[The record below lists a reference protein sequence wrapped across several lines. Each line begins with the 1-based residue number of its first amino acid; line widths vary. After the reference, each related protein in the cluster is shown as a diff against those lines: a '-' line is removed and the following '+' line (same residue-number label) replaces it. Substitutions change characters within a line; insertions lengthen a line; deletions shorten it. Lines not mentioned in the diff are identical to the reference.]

1 MSLLNIGMSGLAAGQ
16 SSLMTTGNNIANVDT
31 AGYSRQQTV
40 QGTKA
45 SQQFGNVWIG
55 TGTTL
60 ADVRRVYN
68 SYLDAQLQTTTSLNS
83 DSAAYLGQ
91 VTPLD
96 KLLSDSG
103 TGLNGALTKF
113 FASVQN
119 VNAKPGDD
127 ASRQLLLSDAQALSN
142 RFNSMSTQ
150 LNQQNAT
157 INGNLT
163 NMADQVNKLAAT
175 VAQLNQ
181 RISEI
186 SSAGGMPNELLDAR
200 NETVRQLSTFT
211 GAQVVEREGSLDI
224 YLGSGQPLVM
234 GNTASKLEMVPSK
247 DDPGRLG
254 IQLNRGSSTID
265 ITSIM
270 TGGEIGGLLRYRST
284 VLDPAMNELGR
295 VALVVAD
302 QMNSLQA
309 QGIDK
314 NGDFGSNL
322 FNSINSAAQMSQRSV
337 AALGN
342 NAGSGNFDVTI
353 EDTGKLTINDY
364 KVTFTSATDYT
375 VQRLPD
381 NTPMGSFSTT
391 TTPPPVIDGFSLNLK
406 GGTPAPGN
414 TATAGDT
421 FKITP
426 TRNAAT
432 NIKTEMTDSKRLAI
446 AAPLGAAIG
455 AGNSGTLTIPA
466 SGQPTLTTKF
476 DIYDAATA
484 TAMQNGLKYS
494 TPTKVVFGD
503 VSADGTSQTYQFLD
517 ANGGVISSGTIKP
530 NENNTLN
537 LTIPLKDATGA
548 PIPPPPATQYT
559 ATFEMT
565 VAGSPTSGASIN
577 VSLSQPGSLDNR
589 NGTALAGLQTAQTVD
604 TGSASKGI
612 SLTDAYGK
620 LVEGVGS
627 KAAQGKLDSAATEA
641 ILANAKGARDSLSGV
656 DLDEE
661 TGNLVKYQQYYT
673 ASSQIIKAAQEIF
686 STLINSL

>member
-1 MSLLNIGMSGLAAGQ
+1 MSLLNIGMSGLSASHNA
-16 SSLMTTGNNIANVDT
+16 LATTGNNIANADT

-40 QGTKA
+40 QSSK
-45 SQQFGNVWIG
+45 SSIQYGNVFIG

-96 KLLSDSG
+96 TLLSDSG

-142 RFNSMSTQ
+142 RFNSVSSQ
-150 LNQQNAT
+150 LNSQNAN

-163 NMADQVNKLAAT
+163 NMADQVNKLATT
-175 VAQLNQ
+175 VAQLNKK
-181 RISEI
+181 ISEVT
-186 SSAGGMPNELLDAR
+186 SSGGTPNELLDAR
-200 NETVRQLSTFT
+200 NETMRQLSTFT
-211 GAQVVEREGSLDI
+211 GAQYVEREGNVDI
-224 YLGSGQPLVM
+224 YLGSGQPLVI
-234 GNTASKLEMVPSK
+234 GDTVNKLEAVPSK
-247 DDPGRLG
+247 DDPGRLSL
-254 IQLNRGSSTID
+254 QLNRGSSTID

-270 TGGEIGGLLRYRST
+270 TGGEIGGLLRYRSE

-322 FNSINSAAQMSQRSV
+322 FNSINSTAQMAQRSI
-337 AALGN
+337 ASTAN
-342 NAGSGNFDVTI
+342 SASSGNFDVSI
-353 EDTGKLTINDY
+353 KDSGKLTINDY

-381 NTPMGSFSTT
+381 NTSLGSFSTT
-391 TTPPPVIDGFSLNLK
+391 TTPAPVIDGFSMSFS
-406 GGTPAPGN
+406 GGA
-414 TATAGDT
+414 AIGDT

-446 AAPLGAAIG
+446 AAPLGAAIAPG
-455 AGNSGTLTIPA
+455 GSGTLTIPA

-476 DIYDAATA
+476 DIYDPTTAA
-484 TAMQNGLKYS
+484 AMQNGLKYS

-517 ANGGVISSGTIKP
+517 AKGGVISSGTIKP
-530 NENNTLN
+530 GENNTLS
-537 LTIPLKDATGA
+537 LSVPLKDATGA
-548 PIPPPPATQYT
+548 PIPPAPATQYT
-559 ATFEMT
+559 VSFDMT
-565 VAGSPTSGASIN
+565 VAGSPGKGTAIN
-577 VSLSQPGSLDNR
+577 VSLSQPGTLDNR
-589 NGTALAGLQTAQTVD
+589 NGTALADLQTRQTVD

-612 SLTDAYGK
+612 SLSDAYGK
-620 LVEGVGS
+620 LVENVGS
-627 KAAQGKLDSAATEA
+627 KAAQGKLDSAATSS

>member
-1 MSLLNIGMSGLAAGQ
+1 MSLLNIGMSGLSASQ
-16 SSLMTTGNNIANVDT
+16 SALMTTGNNISNVDT

-40 QGTKA
+40 QGSKA
-45 SQQFGNVWIG
+45 SIQYGNVYIG

-83 DSAAYLGQ
+83 DSAAYLDQ

-142 RFNSMSTQ
+142 RFNSISTQ
-150 LNQQNAT
+150 LNSQNAD

-163 NMADQVNKLAAT
+163 SMADQVNKLAT
-175 VAQLNQ
+175 TMAQLNKK
-181 RISEI
+181 ISEV
-186 SSAGGMPNELLDAR
+186 SSSGGAPNDLLDAR
-200 NETVRQLSTFT
+200 NETMRQLSTFT
-211 GAQVVEREGSLDI
+211 GAQFVEREGNVDI
-224 YLGSGQPLVM
+224 YLGSGQPLVI
-234 GNTASKLEMVPSK
+234 GNTVNKLETVPSK
-247 DDPGRLG
+247 DDPGRVSL
-254 IQLNRGSSTID
+254 QLNRGSSTID
-265 ITSIM
+265 ITSIT
-270 TGGEIGGLLRYRST
+270 TGGEIGGLLRYRSE
-284 VLDPAMNELGR
+284 VLEPAMNELGR
-295 VALVVAD
+295 VALTVAD
-302 QMNSLQA
+302 QMNTIQA

-314 NGDFGSNL
+314 NGNFGGNL
-322 FNSINSAAQMSQRSV
+322 FNNINSATNMAQRSI
-337 AALGN
+337 ATIGN
-342 NAGSGNFDVTI
+342 SAGSGNFDVSI
-353 EDTGKLTINDY
+353 EDSGKLTTNDY

-381 NTPMGSFSTT
+381 GSAVGAYSTT
-391 TTPPPVIDGFSLNLK
+391 TNPPPVIEGFALKLN
-406 GGTPAPGN
+406 GGA
-414 TATAGDT
+414 AAGDS

-426 TRNAAT
+426 TRNAAA
-432 NIKTEMTDSKRLAI
+432 NIQTEMTDSKRLAI
-446 AAPLGAAIG
+446 AAPLGAAIAPG
-455 AGNSGTLTIPA
+455 GSGTLTIPA

-476 DIYDAATA
+476 DIYDSATA
-484 TAMQNGLKYS
+484 TAMQNGLKNS

-517 ANGGVISSGTIKP
+517 AKGGVISSGTIKP
-530 NENNTLN
+530 GENNTLS
-537 LTIPLKDATGA
+537 LTVPLQDASGA
-548 PIPPPPATQYT
+548 PIPPAPATQYT
-559 ATFEMT
+559 ASFDMT
-565 VAGSPTSGASIN
+565 VAGSPGKGTAIN
-577 VSLSQPGSLDNR
+577 VTLSQPGTLDNR
-589 NGTALAGLQTAQTVD
+589 NGTALAGLQTQQTVD

-620 LVEGVGS
+620 LVEGVGA

-641 ILANAKGARDSLSGV
+641 ILANAKSARDSLSGV

>member
-1 MSLLNIGMSGLAAGQ
+1 V
-16 SSLMTTGNNIANVDT
+16 SS
-31 AGYSRQQTV
+31 
-40 QGTKA
+40 
-45 SQQFGNVWIG
+45 
-55 TGTTL
+55 
-60 ADVRRVYN
+60 
-68 SYLDAQLQTTTSLNS
+68 
-83 DSAAYLGQ
+83 
-91 VTPLD
+91 
-96 KLLSDSG
+96 
-103 TGLNGALTKF
+103 
-113 FASVQN
+113 
-119 VNAKPGDD
+119 
-127 ASRQLLLSDAQALSN
+127 
-142 RFNSMSTQ
+142 Q
-150 LNQQNAT
+150 LNEQNAN

-181 RISEI
+181 KISEI
-186 SSAGGMPNELLDAR
+186 SSSGGMPNELLDAR

-211 GAQVVEREGSLDI
+211 GAQIVEREGNVDI

-234 GNTASKLEMVPSK
+234 GNTVNKLEVVPGK
-247 DDPGRLG
+247 DDPNRLSL
-254 IQLNRGSSTID
+254 QLNRGSSTID

-302 QMNSLQA
+302 QMNSIQA

-322 FNSINSAAQMSQRSV
+322 FNSINSAAQMAQRSI
-337 AALGN
+337 ASGN
-342 NAGSGNFDVTI
+342 NSVGSGNFDVSI

-381 NTPMGSFSTT
+381 NTA
-391 TTPPPVIDGFSLNLK
+391 TTPAPVIDGFSLKLT
-406 GGTPAPGN
+406 GGTA
-414 TATAGDT
+414 AAGDT

-426 TRNAAT
+426 TRNAAA

-446 AAPLGAAIG
+446 AAPLGAAIA
-455 AGNSGTLTIPA
+455 AGGSGTLTIPA

-476 DIYDAATA
+476 DIYDAATT
-484 TAMQNGLKYS
+484 TAMQNGLKNS
-494 TPTKVVFGD
+494 TPVKIVFG
-503 VSADGTSQTYQFLD
+503 ATGGATQTYQMLD
-517 ANGGVISSGTIKP
+517 AKGNPLSSGTIVP
-530 NENNTLN
+530 GQNNTLS
-537 LTIPLKDATGA
+537 LSIPLVDASGA
-548 PIPPPPATQYT
+548 PINDPGPPIVQRT
-559 ATFEMT
+559 ATFDMT
-565 VAGSPTSGASIN
+565 IAGSPGASTAIN

-589 NGTALAGLQTAQTVD
+589 NGTTLAGLQTAQTVD

-612 SLTDAYGK
+612 SLNDAYGK

-686 STLINSL
+686 STLINSI

>member
-1 MSLLNIGMSGLAAGQ
+1 MSLLNIGMSGLSASHNA
-16 SSLMTTGNNIANVDT
+16 LATTGNNIANADT

-40 QGTKA
+40 QGTKG
-45 SQQFGNVWIG
+45 SIQYGNVYIG

-96 KLLSDSG
+96 TLLSDSG

-142 RFNSMSTQ
+142 RFNSVSSQ
-150 LNQQNAT
+150 LNTQNAN

-163 NMADQVNKLAAT
+163 NMADQVNKLAT
-175 VAQLNQ
+175 TLAQLNQ
-181 RISEI
+181 KISEI
-186 SSAGGMPNELLDAR
+186 SSSGGTPNELLDAR
-200 NETVRQLSTFT
+200 NETMRQLSTFT
-211 GAQVVEREGSLDI
+211 GAQYVERDGNVDV
-224 YLGSGQPLVM
+224 YLGSGQPLVI
-234 GNTASKLEMVPSK
+234 GNTVNKLEAVPGK
-247 DDPGRLG
+247 DDPGRLSL
-254 IQLNRGSSTID
+254 QLNRGSSTID

-270 TGGEIGGLLRYRST
+270 TGGEIGGLLRYRSE

-302 QMNSLQA
+302 QMNSIQA

-322 FNSINSAAQMSQRSV
+322 FNNINSAAQMSQRSI
-337 AALGN
+337 ASTSN
-342 NAGSGNFDVTI
+342 SAGSGNFDVSI

-381 NTPMGSFSTT
+381 NTPMGNFSTT
-391 TTPPPVIDGFSLNLK
+391 TTPAPVIDGFSMTFN
-406 GGTPAPGN
+406 GGA
-414 TATAGDT
+414 AQGDT
-421 FKITP
+421 FKLTP
-426 TRNAAT
+426 TRNASA

-446 AAPLGAAIG
+446 AAPLGAAIAPG
-455 AGNSGTLTIPA
+455 GSGTLTIPA

-476 DIYDAATA
+476 DIYDSATA
-484 TAMQNGLKYS
+484 TAMQNGLKNS

-517 ANGGVISSGTIKP
+517 AKGGVISSGTIKP
-530 NENNTLN
+530 GENNTLS
-537 LTIPLKDATGA
+537 LTVPLKDSTGA
-548 PIPPPPATQYT
+548 PIPPAPATQYT
-559 ATFEMT
+559 VSFDMT
-565 VAGSPTSGASIN
+565 VAGSPGKGTAIN
-577 VSLSQPGSLDNR
+577 VTLSQPGTLDNR
-589 NGTALAGLQTAQTVD
+589 NGTTLANLQTKQTVD

-612 SLTDAYGK
+612 SLNDAYGK

-627 KAAQGKLDSAATEA
+627 KAAQGKLDSAATTA

>member
-1 MSLLNIGMSGLAAGQ
+1 MSLLNIGMSGLSAGQ
-16 SSLMTTGNNIANVDT
+16 SALMVTGNNIANADT

-45 SQQFGNVWIG
+45 ANQFGNVYIG

-68 SYLDAQLQTTTSLNS
+68 SYLDAQLQTSTSLNS
-83 DSAAYLGQ
+83 DSAAYAGQ
-91 VTPLD
+91 ISPLD
-96 KLLSDSG
+96 ALLSDSG
-103 TGLNGALTKF
+103 TGLNSALTKF

-142 RFNSMSTQ
+142 RFNSISSQ
-150 LNQQNAT
+150 LTTQNAN
-157 INGNLT
+157 INGNLE
-163 NMADQVNKLAAT
+163 NMADQINKLATT

-181 RISEI
+181 KISEV
-186 SSAGGMPNELLDAR
+186 SNAGGQPNDLLDAR

-211 GAQVVEREGSLDI
+211 GAQVIERDGNLDI

-234 GNTASKLEMVPSK
+234 GSTASKLEVVPGK
-247 DDPGRLG
+247 DDPSRSA

-265 ITSIM
+265 ITSVM
-270 TGGEIGGLLRYRST
+270 TGGEMGGLLRYRST

-302 QMNSLQA
+302 QMNTIQA

-322 FNSINSAAQMSQRSV
+322 FNSINSAAQMAQRSV
-337 AALGN
+337 ATVGN
-342 NAGSGNFDVTI
+342 SAGSGNFDVSI
-353 EDTGKLTINDY
+353 EDSGKLTINDY
-364 KVTFTSATDYT
+364 KVTFTSATNYT
-375 VQRLPD
+375 VQRLPEG
-381 NTPMGSFSTT
+381 TAMGAFSTL
-391 TTPPPVIDGFSLNLK
+391 TTPPPVIDGFSMTLS
-406 GGTPAPGN
+406 GGTA
-414 TATAGDT
+414 AAGDT

-446 AAPLGAAIG
+446 AAPLGAAIA
-455 AGNSGTLTIPA
+455 AGGSGTLTIPA

-476 DIYDAATA
+476 DIYDSAT
-484 TAMQNGLKYS
+484 TTTIQNGLKTS
-494 TPTKVVFGD
+494 TPVKIVFG
-503 VSADGTSQTYQFLD
+503 AAGGTTQTYKMLD
-517 ANGGVISSGTIKP
+517 AQGNSLSTGTIVP
-530 NENNTLN
+530 GQNNTLS
-537 LTIPLKDATGA
+537 LTIPLVDAAGA
-548 PIPPPPATQYT
+548 AINDPGPPIVQRTVS
-559 ATFEMT
+559 FDMT
-565 VAGSPTSGASIN
+565 VAGSPGNGTAIN
-577 VSLSQPGSLDNR
+577 VSLSQPGTLDNR
-589 NGTALAGLQTAQTVD
+589 NGTVLAGLQTRQTVD

-620 LVEGVGS
+620 LVEGVGA
-627 KAAQGKLDSAATEA
+627 KAAQGKLDSAATTA

>member
-1 MSLLNIGMSGLAAGQ
+1 MSLLNIGMSGLAAGH
-16 SSLMTTGNNIANVDT
+16 SSLVTTGNNIANVDT

-40 QGTKA
+40 QSTKG
-45 SQQFGNVWIG
+45 SIQYGNVFIG

-96 KLLSDSG
+96 TLLSDSG

-142 RFNSMSTQ
+142 RFNSVSSQ
-150 LNQQNAT
+150 LNSQNAN

-175 VAQLNQ
+175 VAQLNKK
-181 RISEI
+181 ISEI
-186 SSAGGMPNELLDAR
+186 SSAGGAPNELLDAR
-200 NETVRQLSTFT
+200 NETMRQLSTFT
-211 GAQVVEREGSLDI
+211 GAQYVERDGNVDI
-224 YLGSGQPLVM
+224 YLGSGQPLVV
-234 GNTASKLEMVPSK
+234 GDTVSKLEVVAGK
-247 DDPGRLG
+247 DDPGRLSL
-254 IQLNRGSSTID
+254 QLNRGSSTID

-270 TGGEIGGLLRYRST
+270 TGGEIGGLLRYRSE

-302 QMNSLQA
+302 QMNSIQA

-322 FNSINSAAQMSQRSV
+322 FNSINSAAQTAQRSI
-337 AALGN
+337 ASGSN
-342 NAGSGNFDVTI
+342 SAGSGNFDVSI

-381 NTPMGSFSTT
+381 NTPMGNFSTT
-391 TTPPPVIDGFSLNLK
+391 TTPAPMIDGFSMSFS
-406 GGTPAPGN
+406 GGA
-414 TATAGDT
+414 ASGDT

-446 AAPLGAAIG
+446 AAPLGAAIA
-455 AGNSGTLTIPA
+455 AGGSGTLTIPA

-476 DIYDAATA
+476 DIYDATTA
-484 TAMQNGLKYS
+484 AAMQNGLKYS

-503 VSADGTSQTYQFLD
+503 VSADGTSQAYQFLD
-517 ANGGVISSGTIKP
+517 AKGGVISSGTIKP
-530 NENNTLN
+530 GENNTLS
-537 LTIPLKDATGA
+537 LSIPLKDATGA
-548 PIPPPPATQYT
+548 PIPPAPATQYT
-559 ATFEMT
+559 VSFDMT
-565 VAGSPTSGASIN
+565 VAGSPGKGTAIN
-577 VSLSQPGSLDNR
+577 VSLSQPGTLDNR
-589 NGTALAGLQTAQTVD
+589 NGTALAGLQTKQTVD
-604 TGSASKGI
+604 TGTASKGI
-612 SLTDAYGK
+612 SLSDAYGK

-673 ASSQIIKAAQEIF
+673 ASSQIIKTAQEIF

>member
-1 MSLLNIGMSGLAAGQ
+1 MSLLNIGMSGLSASQ
-16 SSLMTTGNNIANVDT
+16 SALMTTGNNISNVDT

-40 QGTKA
+40 QGSKA
-45 SQQFGNVWIG
+45 SIQYGNVYIG

-83 DSAAYLGQ
+83 DSAAYLDQ

-142 RFNSMSTQ
+142 RFNSISTQ
-150 LNQQNAT
+150 LNSQNAD

-163 NMADQVNKLAAT
+163 SMADQVNKLAT
-175 VAQLNQ
+175 TMAQLNKK
-181 RISEI
+181 ISEV
-186 SSAGGMPNELLDAR
+186 SSSGGVPNDLLDAR
-200 NETVRQLSTFT
+200 NETMRQLSTFT
-211 GAQVVEREGSLDI
+211 GAQFVEREGNVDI
-224 YLGSGQPLVM
+224 YLGSGQPLVI
-234 GNTASKLEMVPSK
+234 GNTVNKLEAVPSK
-247 DDPGRLG
+247 DDPGRISL
-254 IQLNRGSSTID
+254 QVNRGSSTID

-270 TGGEIGGLLRYRST
+270 TGGEIGGLLRYRSE

-295 VALVVAD
+295 VALTVAD
-302 QMNSLQA
+302 QMNTIQA

-314 NGDFGSNL
+314 NGNFGGNL
-322 FNSINSAAQMSQRSV
+322 FNNINSATNMAQRSI
-337 AALGN
+337 ATIGN
-342 NAGSGNFDVTI
+342 SAGSGNFDVSI
-353 EDTGKLTINDY
+353 EDSGKLTTNDY

-381 NTPMGSFSTT
+381 GSAVGAYSTT
-391 TTPPPVIDGFSLNLK
+391 TNPPPVIEGFALKLN
-406 GGTPAPGN
+406 GGTA
-414 TATAGDT
+414 AGDS

-426 TRNAAT
+426 TRNAAA
-432 NIKTEMTDSKRLAI
+432 NIQTEMTDSKRLAI
-446 AAPLGAAIG
+446 AAPLGAAIAPG
-455 AGNSGTLTIPA
+455 GSGTLTIPA

-476 DIYDAATA
+476 DIYDSATA
-484 TAMQNGLKYS
+484 TAMQNGLKNS

-517 ANGGVISSGTIKP
+517 AKGGVISSGTIKP
-530 NENNTLN
+530 GENNTLS
-537 LTIPLKDATGA
+537 LTVPLQDASGA
-548 PIPPPPATQYT
+548 PIPPAPATQYT
-559 ATFEMT
+559 ASFDMT
-565 VAGSPTSGASIN
+565 VAGSPGKGTAIN
-577 VSLSQPGSLDNR
+577 VTLSQPGTLDNR
-589 NGTALAGLQTAQTVD
+589 NGTALAGLQTQQTVD

-620 LVEGVGS
+620 LVEGVGA
-627 KAAQGKLDSAATEA
+627 KAAQGKLDSAATTA

>member
-1 MSLLNIGMSGLAAGQ
+1 MSLLNIGMSGLSASQ
-16 SSLMTTGNNIANVDT
+16 SALMTTGNNISNVDT

-40 QGTKA
+40 QGSKA
-45 SQQFGNVWIG
+45 SIQYGNVYIG

-127 ASRQLLLSDAQALSN
+127 ASRQLLLSDAQALGN
-142 RFNSMSTQ
+142 RFNSISSQ
-150 LNQQNAT
+150 LNSQNAD

-163 NMADQVNKLAAT
+163 SMADQVNKLATT
-175 VAQLNQ
+175 VAQLNKK
-181 RISEI
+181 ISEV
-186 SSAGGMPNELLDAR
+186 SSSGGAPNDLLDAR
-200 NETVRQLSTFT
+200 NETMRQLSTFT
-211 GAQVVEREGSLDI
+211 GAQFVEREGNVDI
-224 YLGSGQPLVM
+224 YLGSGQPLVI
-234 GNTASKLEMVPSK
+234 GNTVNKLETVPSK
-247 DDPGRLG
+247 ADPGRVSL
-254 IQLNRGSSTID
+254 QLNRGSSTID
-265 ITSIM
+265 ITSIT
-270 TGGEIGGLLRYRST
+270 TGGEIGGLLRYRSE

-295 VALVVAD
+295 VALTVAD
-302 QMNSLQA
+302 QMNTIQA

-314 NGDFGSNL
+314 NGNFGGNL
-322 FNSINSAAQMSQRSV
+322 FNSINTATNMAQRSI
-337 AALGN
+337 ATIGN
-342 NAGSGNFDVTI
+342 SAGSGNFDVSI
-353 EDTGKLTINDY
+353 EDSGKLTTNDY

-381 NTPMGSFSTT
+381 GSAVGAYSTT
-391 TTPPPVIDGFSLNLK
+391 TNPPQVIEGFTLTLN
-406 GGTPAPGN
+406 GGA
-414 TATAGDT
+414 AAGDS

-426 TRNAAT
+426 TRNAAA
-432 NIKTEMTDSKRLAI
+432 NIQTEMTDSKRLAI
-446 AAPLGAAIG
+446 AAPLGAAIAPG
-455 AGNSGTLTIPA
+455 GSGTLTIPA

-476 DIYDAATA
+476 DIYDTATT

-494 TPTKVVFGD
+494 TPVKVVFGD
-503 VSADGTSQTYQFLD
+503 PSADGTTQSYQLLD
-517 ANGGVISSGTIKP
+517 AKGGVLSSGSIQP
-530 NENNTLN
+530 GQSNTLSLN
-537 LTIPLKDATGA
+537 IPLKDSTGS
-548 PIPPPPATQYT
+548 PIPPAPATQYT
-559 ATFEMT
+559 VSFDMT
-565 VAGSPTSGASIN
+565 VAGSPDKGTAIN
-577 VSLSQPGSLDNR
+577 VTLSQPGTLDNR
-589 NGTALAGLQTAQTVD
+589 NGTVLAGLQTQKTVD

-612 SLTDAYGK
+612 SLSDAYGK
-620 LVEGVGS
+620 LIEGVGA
-627 KAAQGKLDSAATEA
+627 KAAQGKLDSAATSA
-641 ILANAKGARDSLSGV
+641 ILANAKSARDSLSGV

>member
-1 MSLLNIGMSGLAAGQ
+1 MSLLNIGMSGLSASHNA
-16 SSLMTTGNNIANVDT
+16 LATTGNNIANADT

-40 QGTKA
+40 QGTKG
-45 SQQFGNVWIG
+45 SIQYGNVYIG

-96 KLLSDSG
+96 TLLSDSG

-142 RFNSMSTQ
+142 RFNSVSSQ
-150 LNQQNAT
+150 LNTQNAN
-157 INGNLT
+157 INGNLS
-163 NMADQVNKLAAT
+163 NMADQVNKLAT
-175 VAQLNQ
+175 TLAQLNQ
-181 RISEI
+181 KISEI
-186 SSAGGMPNELLDAR
+186 SSSGGTPNELLDAR
-200 NETVRQLSTFT
+200 NETMLQLSTFT
-211 GAQVVEREGSLDI
+211 GAQYVERDGNVDV
-224 YLGSGQPLVM
+224 YLGSGQPLVI
-234 GNTASKLEMVPSK
+234 GNTVSKLEAVPGK
-247 DDPGRLG
+247 DDPGRLSL
-254 IQLNRGSSTID
+254 QLNRGSSTID

-270 TGGEIGGLLRYRST
+270 TGGEIGGLLRYRSE

-302 QMNSLQA
+302 QMNSIQA

-322 FNSINSAAQMSQRSV
+322 LSGINSAAQMSQRSI
-337 AALGN
+337 ASTGN
-342 NAGSGNFDVTI
+342 SVGSGNFDVSI

-364 KVTFTSATDYT
+364 KVTFTTATDYT

-391 TTPPPVIDGFSLNLK
+391 TTPAPVIGGFSMTFN
-406 GGTPAPGN
+406 GGA
-414 TATAGDT
+414 AQGDT
-421 FKITP
+421 FKLTP
-426 TRNAAT
+426 TRNASA

-446 AAPLGAAIG
+446 AAPLGAAIA
-455 AGNSGTLTIPA
+455 AGGSGTLTIPA

-476 DIYDAATA
+476 DLYDAATT
-484 TAMQNGLKYS
+484 TAMQNGMKYS
-494 TPTKVVFGD
+494 TPVKVVFGD
-503 VSADGTSQTYQFLD
+503 PSADGTTQSYQLLD
-517 ANGGVISSGTIKP
+517 AKGGVLSSGTIQP
-530 NENNTLN
+530 GQNNTMN
-537 LTIPLKDATGA
+537 LSIPLKDSTGA
-548 PIPPPPATQYT
+548 PIPPAPATQYT
-559 ATFEMT
+559 VDFNMS
-565 VAGSPTSGASIN
+565 VAGSPGKGTAIN

-589 NGTALAGLQTAQTVD
+589 NGTVLAGLQTAQTVD

-612 SLTDAYGK
+612 SLNDAYGK

-627 KAAQGKLDSAATEA
+627 KAAQGKLDSAATTA

>member
-1 MSLLNIGMSGLAAGQ
+1 MSLLNIGMSGLSASQ
-16 SSLMTTGNNIANVDT
+16 TSLMVTGNNIANADT

-40 QGTKA
+40 QGSKA
-45 SQQFGNVWIG
+45 SNQFGNLYIG
-55 TGTTL
+55 SGTTL

-83 DSAAYLGQ
+83 DSAAYAGQ
-91 VTPLD
+91 ISPLD
-96 KLLSDSG
+96 ALLSDSG

-142 RFNSMSTQ
+142 RFNSISSQ
-150 LNQQNAT
+150 LTTQNAN
-157 INGNLT
+157 INGNLED
-163 NMADQVNKLAAT
+163 MADQVNKLATT

-181 RISEI
+181 KISEI
-186 SSAGGMPNELLDAR
+186 SNAGGQPNDLLDAR
-200 NETVRQLSTFT
+200 NDAVRQLSTFT
-211 GAQVVEREGSLDI
+211 GAQVIERGGNLDI

-234 GNTASKLEMVPSK
+234 GSTASKLEVVPSK
-247 DDPGRLG
+247 NDPSRSAV
-254 IQLNRGSSTID
+254 QLNRGSSTID
-265 ITSIM
+265 ITSVM
-270 TGGEIGGLLRYRST
+270 TGGEMGGLLRYRST

-302 QMNSLQA
+302 QMNTIQA

-322 FNSINSAAQMSQRSV
+322 FSSINSAAQMAQRSIATV
-337 AALGN
+337 GN
-342 NAGSGNFDVTI
+342 STGSGNFDVTI
-353 EDTGKLTINDY
+353 EDSGALTLNDY

-375 VQRLPD
+375 LQRLPEG
-381 NTPMGSFSTT
+381 TAMGAFSTL
-391 TTPPPVIDGFSLNLK
+391 TTPPPVIDGFSMTLS
-406 GGTPAPGN
+406 GGTA
-414 TATAGDT
+414 AAGDT

-446 AAPLGAAIG
+446 AAPLGAAIAPG
-455 AGNSGTLTIPA
+455 GSGTLTIPA
-466 SGQPTLTTKF
+466 SGQPTLTTQF
-476 DIYDAATA
+476 DIYDSATTLA
-484 TAMQNGLKYS
+484 IQNGLKTS
-494 TPTKVVFGD
+494 TPVKVVFG
-503 VSADGTSQTYQFLD
+503 ATGATTQTYQLLD
-517 ANGGVISSGTIKP
+517 AQGNELSNGTIVP
-530 NENNTLN
+530 GQNNTLS
-537 LTIPLKDATGA
+537 LTIPLVDASGA
-548 PIPPPPATQYT
+548 AINDPGPPIVQRT
-559 ATFEMT
+559 ATFDMT
-565 VAGSPTSGASIN
+565 VAGSPGDGTAIN
-577 VSLSQPGSLDNR
+577 VTLSQPGTLDNR
-589 NGTALAGLQTAQTVD
+589 NGTVLAGLQTRKTVD
-604 TGSASKGI
+604 TGSASSGI

-620 LVEGVGS
+620 LVEGVGA

-641 ILANAKGARDSLSGV
+641 ILANAKTARDSLSGV

-673 ASSQIIKAAQEIF
+673 ASSQIIKAAQETF

>member
-1 MSLLNIGMSGLAAGQ
+1 MSLLNIGMSGLSASQ
-16 SSLMTTGNNIANVDT
+16 SALMTTGNNISNVDT

-40 QGTKA
+40 QGSKA
-45 SQQFGNVWIG
+45 SIQYGNVYIG

-96 KLLSDSG
+96 KLLSDSS

-127 ASRQLLLSDAQALSN
+127 ASRQLLLSDAQALGN
-142 RFNSMSTQ
+142 RFNSISSQ
-150 LNQQNAT
+150 LNSQNAD

-163 NMADQVNKLAAT
+163 SMADQVNKLAT
-175 VAQLNQ
+175 TMAQLNKK
-181 RISEI
+181 ISEV
-186 SSAGGMPNELLDAR
+186 SASGGAPNDLLDAR
-200 NETVRQLSTFT
+200 NETMRQLSTFT
-211 GAQVVEREGSLDI
+211 GAQFVEREGNVDI
-224 YLGSGQPLVM
+224 YLGSGQPLVI
-234 GNTASKLEMVPSK
+234 GNTVNKLEAVPSK
-247 DDPGRLG
+247 DDPGRISL
-254 IQLNRGSSTID
+254 QVNRGSSTID

-270 TGGEIGGLLRYRST
+270 TGGEIGGLLRYRSE

-295 VALVVAD
+295 VALTVAD
-302 QMNSLQA
+302 QMNTIQA

-314 NGDFGSNL
+314 NGNFGGNL
-322 FNSINSAAQMSQRSV
+322 FNSINTATNMAQRSI
-337 AALGN
+337 ATIGN
-342 NAGSGNFDVTI
+342 SAGSGNFDVSI
-353 EDTGKLTINDY
+353 EDTGKLTTNDY

-381 NTPMGSFSTT
+381 GSAVGAYSTT
-391 TTPPPVIDGFSLNLK
+391 TNPPPVIEGFALTLN
-406 GGTPAPGN
+406 GGA
-414 TATAGDT
+414 AAGDS

-426 TRNAAT
+426 TRNAAA
-432 NIKTEMTDSKRLAI
+432 NIQTEMTDSKRLAI
-446 AAPLGAAIG
+446 AAPLGAAIAPG
-455 AGNSGTLTIPA
+455 GSGTLTIPA

-476 DIYDAATA
+476 DIYDTATT

-494 TPTKVVFGD
+494 TPVKVVFGD
-503 VSADGTSQTYQFLD
+503 PSADGTTQSYQLLD
-517 ANGGVISSGTIKP
+517 AKGGVLSSGSIQP
-530 NENNTLN
+530 GQSNTLSLN
-537 LTIPLKDATGA
+537 IPLKDSTGS
-548 PIPPPPATQYT
+548 PIPPAPATQYT
-559 ATFEMT
+559 VSFDMT
-565 VAGSPTSGASIN
+565 VAGSPDKGTAIN

-589 NGTALAGLQTAQTVD
+589 NGTALAGLQTQQVVD

-620 LVEGVGS
+620 LVEGVGA
-627 KAAQGKLDSAATEA
+627 KAAQGKLDSAATSA
-641 ILANAKGARDSLSGV
+641 ILANAKSARDSLSGV

>member
-1 MSLLNIGMSGLAAGQ
+1 MSLLNIGMSGLSASQ

-45 SQQFGNVWIG
+45 SQQFGNVYIG

-96 KLLSDSG
+96 KLLSDTS

-142 RFNSMSTQ
+142 RFNSVSSR
-150 LNQQNAT
+150 LNEQNAN

-181 RISEI
+181 KITEI
-186 SSAGGMPNELLDAR
+186 SSSGGMPNELLDAR

-211 GAQVVEREGSLDI
+211 GAQIVEREGNVDI

-234 GNTASKLEMVPSK
+234 GNTVNKLEVVPGK
-247 DDPGRLG
+247 DDPNRLSL
-254 IQLNRGSSTID
+254 QLNRGSSTID

-295 VALVVAD
+295 IALVVAG
-302 QMNSLQA
+302 QMNSIQA

-322 FNSINSAAQMSQRSV
+322 FNSINSAAQMAQRSI
-337 AALGN
+337 ASGN
-342 NAGSGNFDVTI
+342 NSVGSGNFAVSI

-364 KVTFTSATDYT
+364 KVTFTSPTDYT

-381 NTPMGSFSTT
+381 NSAMGSFSTL
-391 TTPPPVIDGFSLNLK
+391 TTPPPVIDGFSMTL
-406 GGTPAPGN
+406 GGTA
-414 TATAGDT
+414 AAGDT

-426 TRNAAT
+426 TRNAAA

-446 AAPLGAAIG
+446 AAPLGAAIAASG
-455 AGNSGTLTIPA
+455 SGSGTLTIPA
-466 SGQPTLTTKF
+466 SGQPTLTTQF
-476 DIYDAATA
+476 DIYDAATT
-484 TAMQNGLKYS
+484 TAMQNGLKNS
-494 TPTKVVFGD
+494 TPTKVVFGA

-517 ANGGVISSGTIKP
+517 AKGGLISSGTIKP
-530 NENNTLN
+530 GESNTLN
-537 LTIPLKDATGA
+537 LNIPLKDATGA
-548 PIPPPPATQYT
+548 PIPPAPATQYT
-559 ATFEMT
+559 ATFSMT
-565 VAGSPTSGASIN
+565 FAGAPSNGAAIN

-589 NGTALAGLQTAQTVD
+589 NGTTLAGLQTAQTVD

-612 SLTDAYGK
+612 SLNDAYGK

-686 STLINSL
+686 STLINSI

>member
-1 MSLLNIGMSGLAAGQ
+1 MSLLNIGMSGLSAGQ
-16 SSLMTTGNNIANVDT
+16 SALMVTGNNIANADT

-40 QGTKA
+40 QGSKA
-45 SQQFGNVWIG
+45 SNQFGNVYIG

-83 DSAAYLGQ
+83 DSAAYAGQ
-91 VTPLD
+91 ISPLD

-142 RFNSMSTQ
+142 RFNSISSQ
-150 LNQQNAT
+150 LTAQNAD
-157 INGNLT
+157 INGNLAD
-163 NMADQVNKLAAT
+163 MADQVNKLAAT

-181 RISEI
+181 KISEV
-186 SSAGGMPNELLDAR
+186 SNAGGQPNDLLDAR

-211 GAQVVEREGSLDI
+211 GAQVIERDGNLDI

-234 GNTASKLEMVPSK
+234 GSTASKLEVVPSK
-247 DDPGRLG
+247 DDPSRSA

-265 ITSIM
+265 ITSVM
-270 TGGEIGGLLRYRST
+270 TGGEMGGLLRYRST

-302 QMNSLQA
+302 QMNTVQA

-322 FNSINSAAQMSQRSV
+322 FNSINTAAQMAQRSV
-337 AALGN
+337 ATVGN
-342 NAGSGNFDVTI
+342 SAGSGNFDVSI
-353 EDTGKLTINDY
+353 EDSGKLTINDY
-364 KVTFTSATDYT
+364 KVTFTSATNYT
-375 VQRLPD
+375 VQRLPEG
-381 NTPMGSFSTT
+381 TAMGAFSTL
-391 TTPPPVIDGFSLNLK
+391 TTPPPVIDGFSMTLS
-406 GGTPAPGN
+406 GGTA
-414 TATAGDT
+414 AAGDT

-446 AAPLGAAIG
+446 AAPLGAAIA
-455 AGNSGTLTIPA
+455 AGGSGTLTIPA

-476 DIYDAATA
+476 DIYDTA
-484 TAMQNGLKYS
+484 TTTTIQNGLKTS
-494 TPTKVVFGD
+494 TPVKIVFG
-503 VSADGTSQTYQFLD
+503 AAGGTTQTYQMLD
-517 ANGGVISSGTIKP
+517 AQGNALSSGTIVP
-530 NENNTLN
+530 GQNNTLS
-537 LTIPLKDATGA
+537 LTIPLVDGTGA
-548 PIPPPPATQYT
+548 AINDPGPPIVQRTVS
-559 ATFEMT
+559 FDMT
-565 VAGSPTSGASIN
+565 VAGSPGNGTAIN
-577 VSLSQPGSLDNR
+577 VSISQPGSLDNR
-589 NGTALAGLQTAQTVD
+589 NGTTLAALQTKQTVD
-604 TGSASKGI
+604 TGSASNGI
-612 SLTDAYGK
+612 SLNDAYGK
-620 LVEGVGS
+620 LVSGVGA